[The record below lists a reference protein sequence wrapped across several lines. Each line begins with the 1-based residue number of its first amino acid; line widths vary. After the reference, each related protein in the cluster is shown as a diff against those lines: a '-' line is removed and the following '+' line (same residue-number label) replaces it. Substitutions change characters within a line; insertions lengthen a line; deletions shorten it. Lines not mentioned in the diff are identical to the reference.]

1 MAENEGRI
9 NEHNNGS
16 ALLGKRKRSY
26 TPKLDLLPL
35 KSYCDLSQY
44 EVDRV
49 QSALEATSKL
59 GEPTKRK
66 RHVHKDL
73 QIKKGSTAIKKEHLK
88 AKQKVEKSDKT
99 IRFTKKS
106 VHIQEVLKNKKETSE
121 TRKHVLK
128 HKMKDVKSAEN
139 VTKPQKKKSQSCKIE
154 QEDLPE
160 EECDEESQEPG
171 TSQEA
176 VDKKKNRRLQTALK
190 LLDFV
195 EGKHDGSDSDWAMD
209 SVSLSS
215 ESLDAASEGG
225 KRSTQRLQAQQ
236 DLSPRDYFGFCRDCR
251 SRCRNCGRRP
261 SAVAMERNR
270 KDRN

>member
-1 MAENEGRI
+1 
-9 NEHNNGS
+9 
-16 ALLGKRKRSY
+16 
-26 TPKLDLLPL
+26 
-35 KSYCDLSQY
+35 
-44 EVDRV
+44 
-49 QSALEATSKL
+49 L

-88 AKQKVEKSDKT
+88 AKQKVEKT
-99 IRFTKKS
+99 ARTTGPTKKN
-106 VHIQEVLKNKKETSE
+106 VHIQEVLKTKKETSQI
-121 TRKHVLK
+121 RKHVQK
-128 HKMKDVKSAEN
+128 HTMKDIKSAEN
-139 VTKPQKKKSQSCKIE
+139 ITKAQKTFQPCKIE
-154 QEDLPE
+154 QEDLSE
-160 EECDEESQEPG
+160 EECDEKSQEPG
-171 TSQEA
+171 TTQET

-195 EGKHDGSDSDWAMD
+195 EGKYDGNDSDWSMG

-215 ESLDAASEGG
+215 ECLDAASEGG

-261 SAVAMERNR
+261 SAVAMEKNR